1 VPELEKL
8 IHERARLL
16 ILTYLASNEDMET
29 SFNDIQ
35 NKLNFSSGNL
45 SVQLKKLAD
54 AKYVKIHK
62 VFKDNKP
69 YTTVAIT
76 SKGAKALSAYLE
88 EMEQIIKSLKR

>member
-1 VPELEKL
+1 MHELDKL

-16 ILTYLASNEDMET
+16 TLTFLASNEDRET

-45 SVQLKKLAD
+45 SVQLRKLAD
-54 AKYVKIHK
+54 AEYVQIHK
-62 VFKDNKP
+62 TFKDNKP

-76 SKGAKALSAYLE
+76 SRGAKALNAYLE
-88 EMEQIIKSLKR
+88 EMEQIIKSLKK